1 VSPCRARQP
10 ASDTAQHSTARH
22 GTATDTV
29 SVCRAELVEVVL
41 SATSLHQLG
50 LCVYMYAAVAERWST
65 QHCCTCVWTTR
76 PCDGLAPHAP
86 PQATSTDG
94 GRGRAWCA
102 PRQMKQLPAPAPFD
116 EAHSLASSA
125 GQRSA
130 LQFTGRCSGGTP
142 HEAGG
147 HLHRASQTS
156 RSLHP
161 CLGRARWGRNQH
173 MRNKRAS
180 GMYMRTRASSHQNE
194 GSLGLGGVTSPLN
207 CAVHRDLTMLRL
219 GRAYEWYPL
228 LHLAVQSSRHV
239 DPQSNIPHDSLMQA
253 SLHRRTLT
261 NHAFRPWRHCGSAGV
276 THVAL

>member
-1 VSPCRARQP
+1 MRRWRNAG
-10 ASDTAQHSTARH
+10 QHSTAVH
-22 GTATDTV
+22 A
-29 SVCRAELVEVVL
+29 C
-41 SATSLHQLG
+41 G
-50 LCVYMYAAVAERWST
+50 LRDRVMGS
-65 QHCCTCVWTTR
+65 
-76 PCDGLAPHAP
+76 APHAP
-86 PQATSTDG
+86 PLATSTHG

-130 LQFTGRCSGGTP
+130 LQFAGRCSGGTP

-219 GRAYEWYPL
+219 GRAYELYPL